1 LQLELLELIFL
12 SDKRKQLLLFLKDG
26 PKNMDEIKEAL
37 DVTSTAILPQIK
49 KLKEKS
55 LVVQKDKNYNLSLI
69 GKVLVEKM
77 QPFVSIIDVFEGN
90 FDYWAER
97 DFQGI
102 PSSFRKRLGELRNCK
117 LIQPDLDRMFE
128 LDPEIVEN
136 LSKSSCILECIAYFD
151 PSLISMCQELAK
163 DGVKFSF
170 LMSEPV
176 FQRYSRD
183 YLEDFRNML
192 AFENVKFFL
201 YSGELRIANL
211 TVTDRFVMISLFPK
225 DQKHFDRE
233 SLISYEPLAL
243 RFGNE
248 LFDEL
253 LKNSTR
259 ITQIQHK

>member
-26 PKNMDEIKEAL
+26 PKNIDEIKEAL
-37 DVTSTAILPQIK
+37 EVTSTAILPQIK

-55 LVVQKDKNYNLSLI
+55 LVVQEDKNYSLSLI

-77 QPFVSIIDVFEGN
+77 QPLVSIIDVFEDN

-102 PSSFRKRLGELRNCK
+102 PPSFRRRLGELGKCK

-136 LSKSSCILECIAYFD
+136 LSKSSSVLECIAYFD
-151 PSLISMCQELAK
+151 PSLISICQELAR
-163 DGVKFSF
+163 GGANLSF
-170 LMSEPV
+170 LMSGPV
-176 FQRYSRD
+176 FEHYSKD
-183 YLEDFRNML
+183 YLEDLRDML

-211 TVTDRFVMISLFPK
+211 IVTDKFVMFSLFPK
-225 DQKHFDRE
+225 SQKHFDRE
-233 SLISYEPLAL
+233 SVISYEPSAL
-243 RFGNE
+243 KFGNE

-253 LKNSTR
+253 LRNSTR
-259 ITQIQHK
+259 ITQIPNK

>member
-1 LQLELLELIFL
+1 MQLELLELIFL
-12 SDKRKQLLLFLKDG
+12 SNRRKQLLLFLKDG
-26 PKNMDEIKEAL
+26 PKNMDEIKGAL

-55 LVVQKDKNYNLSLI
+55 LVVQEEKSYRLSLI

-77 QPFVSIIDVFEGN
+77 QPLVNIVDVFEDN

-97 DFQGI
+97 DLQGI
-102 PSSFRKRLGELRNCK
+102 PPAFRKRLGELKKSK

-136 LSKSSCILECIAYFD
+136 ISKSTRILECIAYFD
-151 PSLISMCQELAK
+151 PSLISICQELAK
-163 DGVKFSF
+163 DGVEFSF

-176 FQRYSRD
+176 FQRYSVD
-183 YLEDFRNML
+183 YLEDFRSML
-192 AFENVKFFL
+192 SLENTKFFL

-225 DQKHFDRE
+225 NQKHFDRE
-233 SLISYEPLAL
+233 SLISYDPSAL
-243 RFGNE
+243 KFGDE

-253 LKNSTR
+253 LRNSTR
-259 ITQIQHK
+259 ITQIPNE